1 MILNSILVSFV
12 YAGRDDD
19 EDKTYTE
26 KYIGTLTEELLD
38 SFNPLTLIPFVKDIV
53 SIVQGYDVERS
64 DMAVIT
70 DIVKAWSNL
79 SNDNRSVY
87 RKVEDFAGA
96 IASVFGLP
104 VKNIMRDARAMYNTV
119 NSFVNGEK
127 TTGTGIKNALAEAVT
142 GKAKTDGQQ
151 LYEAMVSGD
160 TEQIERINGRFKD
173 DKAIASAIRTALR
186 DNDSRIHDA
195 AKAVIEGN
203 PQERI
208 RLQRE
213 IIAEK
218 HFEQKDIIA
227 ATNAE
232 IDYIRNKISDAQK
245 ARKAG
250 KEDEVKKII
259 DALLERG
266 YSKDFVNEALK

>member
-1 MILNSILVSFV
+1 
-12 YAGRDDD
+12 
-19 EDKTYTE
+19 
-26 KYIGTLTEELLD
+26 
-38 SFNPLTLIPFVKDIV
+38 
-53 SIVQGYDVERS
+53 
-64 DMAVIT
+64 
-70 DIVKAWSNL
+70 
-79 SNDNRSVY
+79 
-87 RKVEDFAGA
+87 
-96 IASVFGLP
+96 
-104 VKNIMRDARAMYNTV
+104 
-119 NSFVNGEK
+119 
-127 TTGTGIKNALAEAVT
+127 
-142 GKAKTDGQQ
+142 
-151 LYEAMVSGD
+151 
-160 TEQIERINGRFKD
+160 
-173 DKAIASAIRTALR
+173 
-186 DNDSRIHDA
+186 
-195 AKAVIEGN
+195 VIEGN